1 MSNLN
6 RAAKEY
12 FLRKPGASG
21 NNSATT
27 SPVSSPSPTRTPSG
41 SQIMVEVLDPL
52 NPRRLDAKSGGNSM
66 NGTGNGSQNA
76 PTITLEVPSMYYGG
90 KCLSPIKE
98 LPSPMPTPSPSPLP
112 FRQNMPGPNGPQSRA
127 NSGEEDIST
136 WVIDRELEIFC
147 RRRPRLG
154 SAQLTNCLVISTS
167 IVSVVLA
174 FRKH

>member
-27 SPVSSPSPTRTPSG
+27 SPVSS
-41 SQIMVEVLDPL
+41 
-52 NPRRLDAKSGGNSM
+52 DAKSGGNSM

-127 NSGEEDIST
+127 NSVEEDIST
-136 WVIDRELEIFC
+136 
-147 RRRPRLG
+147 
-154 SAQLTNCLVISTS
+154 
-167 IVSVVLA
+167 
-174 FRKH
+174 